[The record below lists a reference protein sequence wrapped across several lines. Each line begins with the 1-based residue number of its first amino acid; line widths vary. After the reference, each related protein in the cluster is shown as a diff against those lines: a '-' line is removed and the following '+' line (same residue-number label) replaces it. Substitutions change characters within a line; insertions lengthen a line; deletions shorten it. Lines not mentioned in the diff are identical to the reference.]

1 MIAKET
7 CVHSYGFND
16 MGNNYRNQL
25 SLLLAYNILLLKVVV
40 QFLPKHLD
48 HS

>member
-1 MIAKET
+1 MIPKEI

-25 SLLLAYNILLLKVVV
+25 SLLFTYNILLLEVVL

-48 HS
+48 RS

>member
-1 MIAKET
+1 MIPKEI

-25 SLLLAYNILLLKVVV
+25 SLLYIQHSLA
-40 QFLPKHLD
+40 
-48 HS
+48 